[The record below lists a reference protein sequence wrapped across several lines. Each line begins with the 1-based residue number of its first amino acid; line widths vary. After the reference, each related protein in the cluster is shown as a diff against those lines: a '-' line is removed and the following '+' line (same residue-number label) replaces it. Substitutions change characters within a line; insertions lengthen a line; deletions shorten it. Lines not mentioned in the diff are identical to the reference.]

1 MLRGNQIRR
10 IWQDVNIHEPTT
22 DTDTSAYRTV
32 DHDVPLSGG
41 WREVYAACHVDEPT
55 EHEGRTGVAKVFLPA
70 GRGIGKAQEH
80 DRGKERDWTSVS
92 SATSGISVA
101 LDSDGAG
108 ARSGSGSRASR
119 EATMQDSD
127 TVAPKNSSHHEN
139 NEQCDEDEP
148 TTEVLADGGSTVRAD
163 AGTDDLPRAKI
174 REHIQEHPHATL
186 SGILAAVGMHPNPTA
201 TREQAAF
208 FADLVRGRLG
218 LDPQP
223 ASRPELGET
232 TVVCAN
238 DGCTETEELI
248 PHRSTAERAETWVC
262 RECLV
267 EAMDPSVD
275 ELADEYG
282 SGGSA

>member
-1 MLRGNQIRR
+1 
-10 IWQDVNIHEPTT
+10 
-22 DTDTSAYRTV
+22 
-32 DHDVPLSGG
+32 
-41 WREVYAACHVDEPT
+41 
-55 EHEGRTGVAKVFLPA
+55 
-70 GRGIGKAQEH
+70 
-80 DRGKERDWTSVS
+80 
-92 SATSGISVA
+92 
-101 LDSDGAG
+101 
-108 ARSGSGSRASR
+108 
-119 EATMQDSD
+119 MQDSD
-127 TVAPKNSSHHEN
+127 TVAPKNSNHHEN

-174 REHIQEHPHATL
+174 REHIQEHPDATL
-186 SGILAAVGMHPNPTA
+186 SGILAAAGMHPNPTA

-223 ASRPELGET
+223 APRPELGET

-238 DGCTETEELI
+238 DGCTEAEELI

-275 ELADEYG
+275 ELAAEYG
-282 SGGSA
+282 QGGDGS

>member
-1 MLRGNQIRR
+1 
-10 IWQDVNIHEPTT
+10 
-22 DTDTSAYRTV
+22 
-32 DHDVPLSGG
+32 
-41 WREVYAACHVDEPT
+41 
-55 EHEGRTGVAKVFLPA
+55 
-70 GRGIGKAQEH
+70 
-80 DRGKERDWTSVS
+80 
-92 SATSGISVA
+92 
-101 LDSDGAG
+101 
-108 ARSGSGSRASR
+108 
-119 EATMQDSD
+119 MQDSD
-127 TVAPKNSSHHEN
+127 TVAPKNSSHHETD
-139 NEQCDEDEP
+139 EQHENEP
-148 TTEVLADGGSTVRAD
+148 TTELLTDGGHTVRTD
-163 AGTDDLPRAKI
+163 AGTDDLPRAQI
-174 REHIQEHPHATL
+174 REHIQEHPDATL

-275 ELADEYG
+275 ELAAEYG
-282 SGGSA
+282 NGGSA